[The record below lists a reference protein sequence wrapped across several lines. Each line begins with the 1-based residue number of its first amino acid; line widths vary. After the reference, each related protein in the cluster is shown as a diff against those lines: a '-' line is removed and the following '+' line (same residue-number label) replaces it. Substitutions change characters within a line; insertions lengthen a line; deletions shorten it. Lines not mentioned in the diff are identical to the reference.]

1 MKEENAYK
9 EISIETN
16 SNTENSIPENE
27 RKGWM
32 TTRTERADYGLY
44 LLGQNVIYT
53 LVSNFLSTYLPMCGI
68 DNKKSAPVLLV
79 VKAWD
84 AINDIVFGG
93 IFDKVKFKKGKF
105 MPWIRISLIFI
116 PLATILMFSIPSFG
130 GQVAS
135 RQITYKLFWFAIMYI
150 FWDTAYTLC
159 DVPIYGLITTMTNNL
174 QERTA
179 IMSNSKLYSGVGTIV
194 AYVLGTV
201 LVSQS
206 VGLSYTFTAIICSL
220 AALAV
225 MVPISHR
232 GKERNYLHEDKEQS
246 FTFKEM
252 LMYMARNKYLLIFYG
267 AFIINGCL
275 NTSVPLGMFVS
286 YYLFDNELFNLIL
299 GALAMIPTAIFAIL
313 MPKIIARID
322 KYTLFFWGSLLSV
335 VMGLVIFLVGY
346 ENKILF
352 LTLSV
357 IKAIPA
363 SFPLF
368 LVFMFTPDCAEYGQ
382 YKTGSDAKGIT
393 FAIQTFS
400 AKFTSSISTS
410 LGMWVVGVFGF
421 ISYSA
426 NSFAELKEMGAT
438 QTPEVLRGL
447 WLAYALIPVIGGI
460 LQMILLLFYK
470 LNDKDV
476 QIMSDYNSGVIN
488 REQAEASLSRKY

>member
-1 MKEENAYK
+1 MKESTNSK
-9 EISIETN
+9 NSFGTN
-16 SNTENSIPENE
+16 SNTENSVQHNE

-32 TTRTERADYGLY
+32 TTKSERADYGLY

-53 LVSNFLSTYLPMCGI
+53 LVSTFLSTYLPMCGI
-68 DNKKSAPVLLV
+68 DNKKSAPILLI

-84 AINDIVFGG
+84 AINDVVFGG

-105 MPWIRISLIFI
+105 IPWIRISLIFI
-116 PLATILMFSIPSFG
+116 PLATILMFSIPGFNGLSS
-130 GQVAS
+130 AN
-135 RQITYKLFWFAIMYI
+135 QITAKLFWFAIMYI

-225 MVPISHR
+225 MVPISIR
-232 GKERNYLHEDKEQS
+232 GQERNYLNDDKEES

-252 LMYMARNKYLLIFYG
+252 LNYMFRNKYLLIFYG

-275 NTSVPLGMFVS
+275 NTGVPLGMFVS

-299 GALAMIPTAIFAIL
+299 GGLSMIPTAIFAIL
-313 MPKIIARID
+313 MPKIVARVD
-322 KYTLFFWGSLLSV
+322 KYKLFFWGSLLSV
-335 VMGLVIFLVGY
+335 VMGLIIFLVGY
-346 ENKILF
+346 ENKYLF
-352 LTLSV
+352 LALN
-357 IKAIPA
+357 ILKAIPA

-400 AKFTSSISTS
+400 VKFTSSISTS
-410 LGMWVVGVFGF
+410 LGMWVVGMFGF

-426 NSFAELKEMGAT
+426 NSFAELKEMGAA
-438 QTPEVLRGL
+438 QTPEVLKGL
-447 WLAYALIPVIGGI
+447 WIAYALIPVIGGI

-476 QIMSDYNSGVIN
+476 QIMSDYNSGLISK
-488 REQAEASLSRKY
+488 EEAEASLSRKY